1 MEGRLRRPSG
11 LDSDDDANASD
22 AVLGGS
28 GARGY
33 GPFVLR
39 DRNAIGLVAALALGL
54 GCSADE
60 SQRANTAAPTAATAR
75 MEADTSSGLASAVA

>member
-1 MEGRLRRPSG
+1 
-11 LDSDDDANASD
+11 
-22 AVLGGS
+22 
-28 GARGY
+28 
-33 GPFVLR
+33 VLR